1 MNKTRMSFFIDM
13 FSKLT
18 TAIFLFSSIYIYIF
32 NGFQKNLSVK
42 LIWGIL
48 AEAFL
53 ITLGYLP
60 FVTEKEIPKTRYLI
74 LNILY
79 FIFTDLVVLGFGFYF
94 GWFSIRHPITIVA
107 MEITFVITYAVVYLI
122 MYMSV
127 KRSAEKMNEQLKKM
141 KQA

>member
-1 MNKTRMSFFIDM
+1 MNKTRFNFFIDM

-18 TAIFLFSSIYIYIF
+18 TAIFLFSSIYIFLF

-42 LIWGIL
+42 FVWGIL

-60 FVTEKEIPKTRYLI
+60 LVTEKEMPKSRYLI
-74 LNILY
+74 FNILY

-94 GWFSIRHPITIVA
+94 GWFSIKHPITIIA
-107 MEITFVITYAVVYLI
+107 MEITFVITFAVVYLI
-122 MYMSV
+122 MFMSV
-127 KRSAEKMNEQLKKM
+127 KRSTKKMNDQLKKL
-141 KQA
+141 KQS